1 MRNIIHFDSKV
12 RTVVFIFYRGSFQL
26 YGNVRSSTGKR
37 DAARGE
43 PGDAVYRTFI
53 KLDERDEV
61 I

>member
-1 MRNIIHFDSKV
+1 MNNIIHFDSKV
-12 RTVVFIFYRGSFQL
+12 RMVIFTFYRSNFQL
-26 YGNVRSSTGKR
+26 CGNVRSSTGKR

-53 KLDERDEV
+53 KLDERDEA